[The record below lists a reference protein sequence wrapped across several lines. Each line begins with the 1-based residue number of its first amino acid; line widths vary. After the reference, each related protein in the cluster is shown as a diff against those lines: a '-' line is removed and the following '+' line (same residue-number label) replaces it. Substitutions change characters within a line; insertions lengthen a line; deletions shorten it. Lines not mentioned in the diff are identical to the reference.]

1 MSNTSSLQ
9 SILAADRGGH
19 GTARPGR
26 EDDDTHPRRD
36 PRSEVACAV
45 VVSVILSSPGNDD
58 GPRAFVGA
66 DNTSAL
72 AVEWTRVGDDLSGS
86 LSAMEVTHAQK
97 HTAIFSTA
105 PSPGEIQQQ
114 SAPFTGS
121 LRDDSVQLLRGSLT
135 PDNRVNGRLAGDT
148 RELTISRHQAVLA
161 RRRKRAGDGD
171 AERRSPVSR
180 RASVEERKS

>member
-1 MSNTSSLQ
+1 MTSTRAA
-9 SILAADRGGH
+9 ILAA
-19 GTARPGR
+19 
-26 EDDDTHPRRD
+26 
-36 PRSEVACAV
+36 SVACAV

-72 AVEWTRVGDDLSGS
+72 AVEWTRVGDDVSGS
-86 LSAMEVTHAQK
+86 LSAMEITHAQK

-105 PSPGEIQQQ
+105 PSPGEIQHQ

-121 LRDDSVQLLRGSLT
+121 LT
-135 PDNRVNGRLAGDT
+135 PTNRVNGRLDGDT
-148 RELTISRHQAVLA
+148 RELTIPRDQALLA